1 MSTTAKTQNLN
12 FANTVLNGSNNAN
25 ISESRLLA
33 ISAGNLRQSIT
44 QEIVNIVT
52 QKKRNF
58 KAIAKEGASRLL
70 KDGLITKT
78 DMQNLNQIITLIAN
92 SQTQK
97 GNTEKIKRIYDSM
110 VLDQKTSSVALTIAG
125 LSVSSGRISLPGDS
139 LSNKVVAKM
148 SRSNAADTGM
158 VAGALAGAAIGGAIG
173 GFGGAVIGAAI
184 GGIVGGAVGLCTGD

>member
-1 MSTTAKTQNLN
+1 MSTTTKTQNLN